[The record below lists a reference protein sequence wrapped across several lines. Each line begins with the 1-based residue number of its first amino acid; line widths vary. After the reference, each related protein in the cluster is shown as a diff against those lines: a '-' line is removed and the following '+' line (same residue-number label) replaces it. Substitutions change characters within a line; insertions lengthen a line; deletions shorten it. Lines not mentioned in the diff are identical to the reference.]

1 MKNKRRD
8 FLKTACAPVVFSMFG
23 ISMIEACSS
32 GDDDGYGNTTTASN
46 NDGDDTLTDNSVT
59 IDLSNSSFSKLTEI
73 GGWMNYSS
81 KNMLLLRISDSEI
94 RAFTNVCPHQG
105 SNNQWSHSDSKF
117 ICANHGRSFNDD
129 CSSALTCFDTSI
141 DDNILTVTVS

>member
-8 FLKTACAPVVFSMFG
+8 FLKSSCAPIAFSMFG
-23 ISMIEACSS
+23 ISLLEACSS
-32 GDDDGYGNTTTASN
+32 GGDDGYETATPASN
-46 NDGDDTLTDNSVT
+46 NEGGSIEVDNTVN
-59 IDLSNSSFSKLTEI
+59 IDLTSSSFSDLTEI

-117 ICANHGRSFNDD
+117 VCSNHGRSFSDD

-141 DDNILTVTVS
+141 EENILTVKVS

>member
-1 MKNKRRD
+1 MINKRRN
-8 FLKTACAPVVFSMFG
+8 FLKTACAPVVFSMFS

-32 GDDDGYGNTTTASN
+32 GDDDGYGNTNTAGN
-46 NDGDDTLTDNSVT
+46 NDGDDTVTDNSVT
-59 IDLSNSSFSKLTEI
+59 IDLSNSSFSNLTEI

-81 KNMLLLRISDSEI
+81 KNMLLLRISDTEI

>member
-1 MKNKRRD
+1 MKNNRRD

-23 ISMIEACSS
+23 ISMLEACSS
-32 GDDDGYGNTTTASN
+32 SDDDGYGTSTPAGN
-46 NDGDDTLTDNSVT
+46 NDGDGMVTDSSVT
-59 IDLSNSSFSKLTEI
+59 IDLSDTSFSNLTEI

-81 KNMLLLRISDSEI
+81 NNMLLLRVSDSEI

-117 ICANHGRSFNDD
+117 VCANHGRSFSDD

-141 DDNILTVTVS
+141 DGNILTVTVS

>member
-1 MKNKRRD
+1 MNNKRRN

-23 ISMIEACSS
+23 IRMIQACSS
-32 GDDDGYGNTTTASN
+32 GDDDGYGNNTAAGN
-46 NDGDDTLTDNSVT
+46 NDGDDTVTNNTVT
-59 IDLSNSSFSKLTEI
+59 IDLNNSSFSNLTEI

-81 KNMLLLRISDSEI
+81 KNMLLLRISDNEI

-105 SNNQWSHSDSKF
+105 SNNRWSHSNSTF
-117 ICANHGRSFNDD
+117 ICNNHGRSFNDD